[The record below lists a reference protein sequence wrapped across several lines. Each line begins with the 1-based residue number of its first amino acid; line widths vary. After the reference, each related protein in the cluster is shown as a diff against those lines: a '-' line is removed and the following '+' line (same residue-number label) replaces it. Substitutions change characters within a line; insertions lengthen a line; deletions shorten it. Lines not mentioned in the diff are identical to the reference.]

1 MTTDQLAAQLAK
13 VKQEINTEFPKWA
26 DKQLGLTAYAMIK
39 ERITR
44 KGEAAEGNFK
54 PYSTKSTLVGASSF
68 RTKAQATTFFGE
80 RGPKNKKSKKL
91 DWRTVNTPKGNRSL
105 AILPGGYKKL
115 RDLVGAE
122 STHKEFLW
130 SGEMWGSTHV
140 QIDKKPN
147 PEGAIKGLGTVKTGE
162 GQYTTTVGSQ
172 NPLTIKKLEGHFKR
186 EGKEILMLSKKEETA
201 LLRILDEYI
210 TNKFKQAVNG

>member
-68 RTKAQATTFFGE
+68 RT
-80 RGPKNKKSKKL
+80 
-91 DWRTVNTPKGNRSL
+91 
-105 AILPGGYKKL
+105 
-115 RDLVGAE
+115 
-122 STHKEFLW
+122 
-130 SGEMWGSTHV
+130 
-140 QIDKKPN
+140 
-147 PEGAIKGLGTVKTGE
+147 
-162 GQYTTTVGSQ
+162 
-172 NPLTIKKLEGHFKR
+172 
-186 EGKEILMLSKKEETA
+186 
-201 LLRILDEYI
+201 
-210 TNKFKQAVNG
+210 